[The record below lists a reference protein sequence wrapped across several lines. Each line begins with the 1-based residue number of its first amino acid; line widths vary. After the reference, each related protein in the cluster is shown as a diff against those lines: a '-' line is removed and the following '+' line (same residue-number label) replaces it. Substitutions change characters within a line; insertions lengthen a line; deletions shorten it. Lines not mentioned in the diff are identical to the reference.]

1 MKNNINIILVIIFL
15 ALSSCSDKSID
26 EDPQNTRFSVLK
38 YDAEI
43 SETLTLDLSEIELG
57 APKEIFYWSK
67 DFQNPQNNIAHIF
80 TSANFSEKK
89 KITVQGEIKG
99 NISLKVLGNK
109 GFGYDSIF
117 IPKGYKKTFGEMSQ
131 KKKIFLDHR
140 YIAFKKLKKKTTA
153 L

>member
-1 MKNNINIILVIIFL
+1 MKRIIKLLKKKNTKAKFV
-15 ALSSCSDKSID
+15 CS
-26 EDPQNTRFSVLK
+26 
-38 YDAEI
+38 
-43 SETLTLDLSEIELG
+43 LTLQL
-57 APKEIFYWSK
+57 
-67 DFQNPQNNIAHIF
+67 
-80 TSANFSEKK
+80 SEKK